1 MAHLKVEASVTQ
13 PERRSSVI
21 TNTFNF
27 VFSFELERDETGA
40 PLPPKRMLPS
50 TGAGLGG
57 RPGGD
62 SGACQAEERSLGLRV
77 LMVPLLSR
85 HAVQSSKR

>member
-1 MAHLKVEASVTQ
+1 VTQ
-13 PERRSSVI
+13 PERRSSVV

-50 TGAGLGG
+50 TGGLQGG
-57 RPGGD
+57 WARGL
-62 SGACQAEERSLGLRV
+62 ACVGQCW
-77 LMVPLLSR
+77 PL
-85 HAVQSSKR
+85 